1 MQLQLVLVD
10 SLCKLPYTLI
20 HVHIYDNSLIWV
32 QVWYWVSTT
41 VFYLHEFEQVFK
53 VLFIIHRHPSPVIS
67 PNTIVFHFSVIP
79 KQDLKEGEI
88 GYVKFHY
95 PRLIPNYSLSL
106 SLSLSIITRK
116 EWLFCVYDTLKI
128 TCMVH
133 TCTCMYMAHTS
144 SQLTL
149 HTECSLPCSSDS
161 PWQGSN
167 HLSCPRASLLPCHD
181 WCCHGTNCRVSKL
194 SVTKLMYLLYIYA
207 WNYVHIHVEYIGEAI
222 SEYSLW
228 SYYLHSG
235 RSKCIWGCG
244 FLLVGSTH
252 TIATCTIIVSKY

>member
-1 MQLQLVLVD
+1 MWNFTIHD
-10 SLCKLPYTLI
+10 WSLTTL
-20 HVHIYDNSLIWV
+20 
-32 QVWYWVSTT
+32 
-41 VFYLHEFEQVFK
+41 
-53 VLFIIHRHPSPVIS
+53 
-67 PNTIVFHFSVIP
+67 
-79 KQDLKEGEI
+79 
-88 GYVKFHY
+88 
-95 PRLIPNYSLSL
+95 SLSL
-106 SLSLSIITRK
+106 SLSLSHSLYHHTKGMAILCLWHT
-116 EWLFCVYDTLKI
+116 ENYMYGTY
-128 TCMVH
+128 MYMHVH
-133 TCTCMYMAHTS
+133 GTHMAHTS

-167 HLSCPRASLLPCHD
+167 HLSCPQASLLPCHD

-207 WNYVHIHVEYIGEAI
+207 WNYVHVHVKYIGEAI
-222 SEYSLW
+222 SGYSLW